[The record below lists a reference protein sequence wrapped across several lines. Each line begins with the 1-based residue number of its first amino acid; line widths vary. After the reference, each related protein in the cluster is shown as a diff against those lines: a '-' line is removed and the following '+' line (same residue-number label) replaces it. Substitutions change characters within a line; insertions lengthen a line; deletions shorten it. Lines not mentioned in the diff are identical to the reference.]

1 MLEKVKLALRIK
13 SNKTDGDILD
23 LIEACKLDL
32 TTAGVKKINEND
44 ALIIQAVKL
53 YCKANYGLDN
63 KDSEKYLKAYQ
74 SLKDSLALCG
84 DYNVE

>member
-1 MLEKVKLALRIK
+1 MIEKVKVALRIK
-13 SNKTDGDILD
+13 SSATDNDILD
-23 LIEACKLDL
+23 LISAAKRDL
-32 TTAGVKKINEND
+32 LISGIKKINEND
-44 ALIIQAVKL
+44 ALIIQAIKL

-63 KDSEKYLKAYQ
+63 KDSEKYSKAYQ